1 MHLLVKKLNLDI
13 FVLASPR
20 ETLPKVLIKVPP
32 PSLREITPLGKKMEG
47 EEIMWLS
54 EKLIRFMINHDLG

>member
-13 FVLASPR
+13 FILASPR

-32 PSLREITPLGKKMEG
+32 PQPERNYSPRQKNGGGGNYVVVRETDQIYDKP
-47 EEIMWLS
+47 
-54 EKLIRFMINHDLG
+54 